1 MTEIFDIYTLIF
13 LVLAVVIAIRLRNVL
28 GSKTGNERR
37 WDQIPRKDEAE
48 TAEQSPEAADRSAD
62 NVIPLPGA
70 AQHPVAEA
78 TMTRSIEDIEE
89 ALDKHAAPGT
99 PLREKLQK
107 LVDNDPNFDPDDF
120 LKGAR
125 VAYELIVTSFA
136 EGNRNMLRDLLSPEV
151 FEGFSAAIKER
162 EARGETVDSSFVGI
176 EKAEILDAQIRD
188 KREQVTVKFISSL
201 ITATMDKAGK
211 VIDGDPKKVL
221 RVTDIWTFA
230 RELASSDPNWQLVAT
245 ESAK

>member
-13 LVLAVVIAIRLRNVL
+13 LEQAVVIAIRLHNVL

-37 WDQIPRKDEAE
+37 WDHIPGKDKADKDEK
-48 TAEQSPEAADRSAD
+48 EAAEATD

-70 AQHPVAEA
+70 AQNPVAEA
-78 TMTRSIEDIEE
+78 TMTRSKEDIE
-89 ALDKHAAPGT
+89 AVLDKHAKPGT
-99 PLREKLQK
+99 PLREKLK
-107 LVDNDPNFDPDDF
+107 ALIEKDKNFDPDHF

-151 FEGFSAAIKER
+151 YEGFSQAIKER
-162 EARGETVDSSFVGI
+162 EERGETVDSSFVGI
-176 EKAEILDAQIRD
+176 EKSEIIDAQIRGE
-188 KREQVTVKFISSL
+188 REQVTVKFISSL
-201 ITATMDKAGK
+201 ITATMNAEGK

-230 RELASSDPNWQLVAT
+230 RQLTSPDPNWQLIAT
-245 ESAK
+245 EGAK